1 MIREIRL
8 TNFRKFEKYTVLC
21 RQGNIFVGPNNAGK
35 SALIE
40 AMRILDACIRLSIRK
55 NPKLVSLPDGNIL
68 YGYEISRELINVD
81 LSHSS
86 HNYVDLHSA
95 IEFKIDNGNKAIII
109 IEREGPVLFTLES
122 ESNRTSSA
130 NKFHSS
136 FPLNIVVVPTLSTLE
151 REEKY
156 VLDETIQ
163 KSYWKKTSSRHF
175 RNVWLRKSEAEFL
188 EFAHDVNSAWP
199 NIILQK
205 PERQRGDQS
214 ILEMFYSEQRFD
226 REITWSGFGFQVWVQ
241 MLTHLGRAKNA
252 GIVVIDEPDIYL
264 HSDLQKKLIKILR
277 ERYSQFFLA
286 THSTEIIDEAEE
298 MEIVSVNSQYK
309 TAKRIKSEED
319 YNKLRQYVGS
329 SINYDIARVS
339 KAKKVIFVEGEDRR
353 VIEDFAKI
361 LGLKNLVLNAVP
373 FVKLGGF
380 FGWER
385 ALGAVWAFKEILDMD
400 IEAYCLF
407 DRDYRSADEIE
418 EFRKK
423 MEHNNVRC
431 RVLGRKEIENYLIDL
446 DAIYLAVSNKTV
458 RKNVSLN
465 RENFDEIVERVM
477 LRLKSKVF
485 SQISAKKLEFS
496 KKSRSKLDI
505 ATVFQDAHEDLEKSW
520 SDINERVKMIPGK
533 QFFSDLNSY
542 FQQNELPSITYS
554 AVLRCVRV
562 EDLDR
567 DFIKVLQEIDEFCEK

>member
-1 MIREIRL
+1 MIQEIRL
-8 TNFRKFEKYTVLC
+8 INFRKFERYTVVC

-40 AMRILDACIRLSIRK
+40 AMRILDSCIRLSRK
-55 NPKLVSLPDGNIL
+55 RNPKLVSLPDGDIL
-68 YGYEISRELINVD
+68 YGYEISRELIGVD

-86 HNYVDLHSA
+86 HNYVDLHST
-95 IEFKIDNGNKAIII
+95 IEFKIDNGNKVIII
-109 IEREGPVLFTLES
+109 IERDGPVLFALES

-130 NKFHSS
+130 SKFHSS
-136 FPLNIVVVPTLSTLE
+136 LSLNIVVVPTLSTLE

-175 RNVWLRKSEAEFL
+175 RNVWLRKSEEEFSD
-188 EFAHDVNSAWP
+188 FARDVTSAWP

-214 ILEMFYSEQRFD
+214 IIEMFYSEQRFD
-226 REITWSGFGFQVWVQ
+226 REITWAGFGFQIWVQ
-241 MLTHLGRAKNA
+241 MLTHLDRAKNS
-252 GIVVIDEPDIYL
+252 GVVVIDEPDIYL
-264 HSDLQKKLIKILR
+264 HSDLQKKLIRILR

-286 THSTEIIDEAEE
+286 THSTEIIDEADE

-309 TAKRIKSEED
+309 NAKRIKSEED

-353 VIEDFAKI
+353 VIEDFAK
-361 LGLKNLVLNAVP
+361 LLSLKNLTTNAVP

-400 IEAYCLF
+400 IEAFCLF
-407 DRDYRSADEIE
+407 DRDYRSTEEIE
-418 EFRKK
+418 EFQKK
-423 MEHNNVRC
+423 MEHNKVSC

-446 DAIYLAVSNKTV
+446 DAIYSAVSNKLN
-458 RKNVSLN
+458 RKNMSLS
-465 RENFDEIVERVM
+465 REKFDELVFHVM
-477 LRLKSKVF
+477 LRFKSKVF
-485 SQISAKKLEFS
+485 SQISAKRVEFS
-496 KKSRSKLDI
+496 KKSRSKLDM
-505 ATVFQDAHEDLEKSW
+505 ATVFQDTYEDLEKSW
-520 SDINERVKMIPGK
+520 SNLSERIKMIPGK
-533 QFFSDLNSY
+533 QFFSELNTC
-542 FQQNELPSITYS
+542 FQQNGLPSITYS
-554 AVLRCVRV
+554 AVLRCIKT
-562 EDLDR
+562 DKFDR
-567 DFIKVLQEIDEFCEK
+567 DFINVLQEIDIFCEK